1 MRLRGARAPK
11 FGFWSEGRGGVPIYK
26 LVIALMED
34 GFKPTLAS
42 PNDDSWR
49 DIRPLNK
56 LLAAC

>member
-34 GFKPTLAS
+34 TLKPTLADRMTI
-42 PNDDSWR
+42 PGVKIGR
-49 DIRPLNK
+49 
-56 LLAAC
+56 